1 MFAVSVLIHILYWL
15 ALATWFG
22 SAVFVVVAAPIVF
35 RTIRDQDP
43 TLPMVL
49 SVNLEGQHSDLLAGS
64 IVSNLLSALTR
75 LAYLCAAVLAVTL
88 LGEWVLVARGNLPW
102 GLPLVRTALFLAAL
116 GLVLYDAR
124 VVRPKVEEARR
135 TYVDNA
141 DEPDVANPAKDRFDH
156 FGREALM
163 VLQFLLF
170 VLLGLV
176 LFSGIG
182 LAQRTSLFIGIN

>member
-1 MFAVSVLIHILYWL
+1 MALSVLIHILYWL

-35 RTIRDQDP
+35 RSVRDQDP

-49 SVNLEGQHSDLLAGS
+49 SVNLEGQHSDLLAGG
-64 IVSNLLSALTR
+64 IVSNLLAALTR
-75 LAYLCAAVLAVTL
+75 LEYLCAGGMALAFV
-88 LGEWVLVARGNLPW
+88 GEWLLVSRGGYNW
-102 GLPLVRTALFLAAL
+102 ALPLVRTALYLAAL
-116 GLVLYDAR
+116 GLVLYDGR
-124 VVRPKVEEARR
+124 VVRPKLEEARQ
-135 TYVDNA
+135 TYIDNA

-156 FGREALM
+156 FGREAVM

-182 LAQRTSLFIGIN
+182 LAQRGSIVLGLN